1 MEKLV
6 YVLWR
11 DPCLDPDAFCGRVR
25 GELAAQLVE
34 RGAHGVVVNVADAGS
49 RGAAP
54 EFHACAP
61 SMEAF
66 VSIWLDSAN
75 HAWRKPFDEAVSALG
90 GRMAIYAVSAS
101 QPMHN
106 TRFPVAPG
114 ERTPGFVQ
122 IALFRRPPRV
132 ARETWL
138 DIWLESHTRV
148 AIDTQDTFLY
158 VQNVVGRALN
168 FDAPRYDAI
177 VEEGFPPAAFGDIR
191 AFYDAPDDEAKY
203 RRNEAAM
210 RESCAR
216 FIDFDKLDVVQTSQY
231 VIKAPAW
238 EPPPAAP

>member
-1 MEKLV
+1 MEKLI

-11 DPCLDPDAFCGRVR
+11 DPRSGAAEFHRRLRE
-25 GELAAQLVE
+25 ELAPQLLE
-34 RGAHGVVVNVADAGS
+34 RGARGLVLNLADEAA

-54 EFHACAP
+54 EFHSCAP
-61 SMEAF
+61 AMEAF
-66 VSIWLDSAN
+66 VSVWLDSAN
-75 HAWRKPFDEAVSALG
+75 RAWRQPADEALGQLG
-90 GRMAIYAVSAS
+90 GRVASYVVSES
-101 QPMHN
+101 QPLLN
-106 TRFPVAPG
+106 TRFAAAPG

-132 ARETWL
+132 AREAWL

-177 VEEGFPPAAFGDIR
+177 VEEGFPPAAVGDLR
-191 AFYDAPDDEAKY
+191 AFFDAAGDEAKFQ
-203 RRNEAAM
+203 RNQALM

-231 VIKAPAW
+231 VIKAPG
-238 EPPPAAP
+238 